1 MTQAPARIPLSVL
14 LQALGL
20 ASIVGIP
27 VLFVAINQVR
37 RACGNGLFGT
47 RQHFCSAAEL
57 ASWLPTLSGWIL
69 GTAGVILVGGAL
81 LARRFLRTIAS

>member
-1 MTQAPARIPLSVL
+1 MTRAPATIPLWVL
-14 LQALGL
+14 VQALGL

-37 RACGNGLFGT
+37 RACGSGLFGT

-69 GTAGVILVGGAL
+69 AAAGVILIGGAL
-81 LARRFLRTIAS
+81 LARRFLRRLAS

>member
-1 MTQAPARIPLSVL
+1 MTRAPARIPLPVL
-14 LQALGL
+14 MQALGL

-37 RACGNGLFGT
+37 RTCGNRLFGT

-57 ASWLPTLSGWIL
+57 ERWVPTLPGWIPMM
-69 GTAGVILVGGAL
+69 AGVAVIGGVL
-81 LARRFLRTIAS
+81 LARRFLRRVAS